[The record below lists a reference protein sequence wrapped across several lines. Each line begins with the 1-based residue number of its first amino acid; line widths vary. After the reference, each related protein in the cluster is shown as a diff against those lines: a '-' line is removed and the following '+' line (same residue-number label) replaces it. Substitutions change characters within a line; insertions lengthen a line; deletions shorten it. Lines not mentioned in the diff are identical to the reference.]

1 MRRFTCGL
9 DDAKPTLC
17 MLLML
22 PILRGVE
29 LLRGV
34 GECKLLL
41 LPPVPIPHDCD
52 SRGVRPLPLLPSP
65 PPPARFSRGVPA
77 ERELNPPLLELPP
90 TPPNPSAPPAP
101 PPPLMFLPGE
111 LLAMVPAERELCGP
125 AGSGLGSRLSLL
137 LPSRP
142 PLTGP
147 SRPPLR
153 GPLALFD
160 PPLLGPERPAPT
172 PTPCSDRRGTDGGPP
187 AGTSPSW
194 QLDASNE
201 NGGNQPHM
209 RCAQF
214 SRVSQ
219 AAYACAA
226 AWSGS
231 THPYIYIHIVTH
243 THTHTHIVT
252 HTHTHTHTHI

>member
-1 MRRFTCGL
+1 
-9 DDAKPTLC
+9 

-41 LPPVPIPHDCD
+41 LPPLPMPHDCE
-52 SRGVRPLPLLPSP
+52 SRGVRPLPAPLPSP

-77 ERELNPPLLELPP
+77 ERELNPPPPELPP
-90 TPPNPSAPPAP
+90 TPPNPSAPPAPPAPP

-111 LLAMVPAERELCGP
+111 LLAMVPAERELSGP
-125 AGSGLGSRLSLL
+125 AGSGLGRRLSLP

-160 PPLLGPERPAPT
+160 PPPAGPREA
-172 PTPCSDRRGTDGGPP
+172 CSDSYPMQRQPRHRRW
-187 AGTSPSW
+187 PSCRHKPILATRRK
-194 QLDASNE
+194 Q
-201 NGGNQPHM
+201 
-209 RCAQF
+209 
-214 SRVSQ
+214 
-219 AAYACAA
+219 
-226 AWSGS
+226 
-231 THPYIYIHIVTH
+231 
-243 THTHTHIVT
+243 
-252 HTHTHTHTHI
+252 